1 MFRKVIPIALLIALI
16 GLSPIAGA
24 QSRVEGA
31 NAPVA
36 MSDEVTA
43 SVACTLTGGTASAA
57 AVLLGAENFINV
69 VAGGVVAPAN
79 AAILALGVIGVVF
92 VNFCQIGKSLTPLYL
107 YYTQDTQ
114 PTPETKAAAVEMQ

>member
-1 MFRKVIPIALLIALI
+1 VEDAL
-16 GLSPIAGA
+16 GG
-24 QSRVEGA
+24 RVEDHDPAIRVDRDDAVERGI
-31 NAPVA
+31 
-36 MSDEVTA
+36 DD
-43 SVACTLTGGTASAA
+43 GGGAA

-114 PTPETKAAAVEMQ
+114 PTPETKAAAVEKQ